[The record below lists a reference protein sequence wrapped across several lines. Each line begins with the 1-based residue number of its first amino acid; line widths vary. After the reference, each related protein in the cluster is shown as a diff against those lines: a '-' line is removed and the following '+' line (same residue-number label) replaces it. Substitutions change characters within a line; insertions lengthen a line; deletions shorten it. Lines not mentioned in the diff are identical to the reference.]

1 MGFFGAL
8 IGGIGGFLVG
18 GPFGAAAGAAAGYG
32 TGEAVS
38 DLWDYINADPVI
50 GKSIC
55 VLGMQESGKTQL
67 YATMKGVSY
76 SEYTATSYDEYD
88 SFKFSLKGRTI
99 EVAKGTDIGG
109 GPEYVKANYRKMISE
124 NDIIFFVFDVN
135 RFLNDDQYF
144 TDTCT
149 RLDFLNENLIS
160 LGKNQ
165 SSHYAVFGS
174 HLDVSGLSSAEAATK
189 VRQKLQYKYYASLV
203 QNNFVTIDLRSK
215 SEVFKFLD
223 MIIK

>member
-1 MGFFGAL
+1 MGLFGEIL
-8 IGGIGGFLVG
+8 RGIVKVG
-18 GPFGAAAGAAAGYG
+18 GPFGAAAAAAVGAYD
-32 TGEAVS
+32 AV
-38 DLWDYINADPVI
+38 LDYIIADLVI

-88 SFKFSLKGRTI
+88 SFRFSLGGRTV

-144 TDTCT
+144 TDTCA
-149 RLDFLNENLIS
+149 RMDFLNENLKAS
-160 LGKNQ
+160 GKNQ

-174 HLDVSGLSSAEAATK
+174 HLDVFGLSPAEAATK
-189 VRQKLQYKYYASLV
+189 VRQKLQYKSYASLV
-203 QNNFVTIDLRSK
+203 QNNFVTIDLRSA
-215 SEVFKFLD
+215 SEVFKFLG
-223 MIIK
+223 MIIR